1 MYGYRCDRC
10 GTPVNVDPGE
20 ERICDECLQRQQ
32 KLEKQFSRIVY
43 QPERRVM
50 QRVS

>member
-10 GTPVNVDPGE
+10 GAPVNVDPGE
-20 ERICDECLQRQQ
+20 ERICDECLDRRHDP
-32 KLEKQFSRIVY
+32 EKQITRIVY
-43 QPERRVM
+43 QPKRQVM